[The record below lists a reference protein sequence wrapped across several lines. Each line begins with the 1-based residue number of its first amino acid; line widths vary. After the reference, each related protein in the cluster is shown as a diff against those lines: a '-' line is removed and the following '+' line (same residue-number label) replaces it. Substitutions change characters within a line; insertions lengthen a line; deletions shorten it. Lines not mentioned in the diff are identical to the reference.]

1 MKASI
6 DKATARDNDNAQ
18 LRAELQEAK
27 KREEENIDKNY
38 EAWCDRWKYE
48 HDKRVVAEEMMK
60 RLEEENSAL
69 NKQVSQTKK
78 REQAALKKLGNLK
91 KRLRELGR

>member
-27 KREEENIDKNY
+27 QREEENIDKNY

-48 HDKRVVAEEMMK
+48 HDKRVVARNAQRVV
-60 RLEEENSAL
+60 RLSFSDIAKEAAFLQAL
-69 NKQVSQTKK
+69 PRNMRS
-78 REQAALKKLGNLK
+78 
-91 KRLRELGR
+91 

>member
-1 MKASI
+1 
-6 DKATARDNDNAQ
+6 
-18 LRAELQEAK
+18 
-27 KREEENIDKNY
+27 
-38 EAWCDRWKYE
+38 
-48 HDKRVVAEEMMK
+48 MK
-60 RLEEENSAL
+60 RLEEENRAL